1 MQWLD
6 LPILFP
12 EFEGPKRWVP
22 LLQRHQEL
30 LDEAAPAVRVTS
42 VSAAESIQRH
52 YAESLEIWRIA
63 LAAAGSATG
72 LVADVGSGGGFPG
85 LVMACVTPASHFA
98 LIEPLQK
105 RARLLESIAASLGLQ
120 NVEVLAQ
127 RAEDAGRGH
136 LRDRC
141 DVVTARAVSP
151 LSELLEYTAPL
162 ARRGGLLVLPKGS
175 AGADELAA
183 ASNALSILRCSPPRW
198 ERMRPKISETL
209 SVLLVPR
216 AGVSSKLYPR
226 KPGTPAK
233 IPL

>member
-1 MQWLD
+1 MQWID

-12 EFEGPKRWVP
+12 EFESPGRWLL

-30 LDEAAPAVRVTS
+30 LDAAAPAVRVTS

-63 LAAAGSATG
+63 LAAAGSIPA
-72 LVADVGSGGGFPG
+72 LVADVGTGGGFPG
-85 LVMACVTPASHFA
+85 LVMACVSPQTRFA

-105 RARLLESIAASLGLQ
+105 RARLLQSIAQSLELD
-120 NVEVLAQ
+120 NVAVLAQ

-162 ARRGGLLVLPKGS
+162 ARRGGLLALPKGS
-175 AGADELAA
+175 AGADELGR
-183 ASNALSILRCSPPRW
+183 ASAALSILRCTPPRW
-198 ERMRPKISETL
+198 ERMRPEISATL
-209 SVLLVPR
+209 SVLLVEK
-216 AGVSSKLYPR
+216 AGATSKLYPR
-226 KPGTPAK
+226 KPGIPGKTP
-233 IPL
+233 L